1 MKKIYITQRYLKR
14 IKHNVEK
21 IRYLLFSTRQR
32 ILGFRLS
39 NKKHQR
45 TNSTYF
51 FILITSSP
59 NCVSRLLFIRHIHSS
74 PDAVIWFD
82 KILRRRVYC
91 RCDCI
96 SRHYIYIFFLSSWS
110 RYQFWFDWIDCLKCC
125 LLYFVVE
132 FLRITVLESDSS
144 SKIVPVVYILLFF
157 ILWIRYF
164 ILTTEPRIN
173 FLSGDSLLTYNYK

>member
-74 PDAVIWFD
+74 PDAEIWFD

-96 SRHYIYIFFLSSWS
+96 SRHYIYIFFIKLIALPILIWWN
-110 RYQFWFDWIDCLKCC
+110 RLPEMLFALFCC
-125 LLYFVVE
+125 RIFENNCFRKRFFKQNSTSGLYFIV
-132 FLRITVLESDSS
+132 LHSLNTVFHIDN
-144 SKIVPVVYILLFF
+144 
-157 ILWIRYF
+157 R
-164 ILTTEPRIN
+164 TAH
-173 FLSGDSLLTYNYK
+173 